1 MTLGMS
7 VVVIKGTMDVGH
19 IGRGFQ
25 INYEHLRLNYFKIM
39 YFAAPAF
46 FIIALIVNIEGL
58 VMFAYFNV
66 VGCDPTES
74 GQINNANQLLP
85 HMVVRIFHGLPG
97 LSGLFLASLFSA
109 SLSTISSGL
118 SCLSAQTVQDF
129 IKPRYNDMSVGK
141 ATAIAKVSV
150 FFYGGMS
157 VAVTALIANVS
168 GCMSQGV
175 VIGAVISMIFVF
187 WISLGQNFF
196 TSKPSEP
203 WLPPNPT
210 DQCSL
215 DSTFY
220 TNTTLMTNSTVC
232 YNSSAWHPSHPSNT
246 SSRITTYQKE
256 MEIFNTIKA

>member
-1 MTLGMS
+1 
-7 VVVIKGTMDVGH
+7 
-19 IGRGFQ
+19 
-25 INYEHLRLNYFKIM
+25 
-39 YFAAPAF
+39 
-46 FIIALIVNIEGL
+46 
-58 VMFAYFNV
+58 
-66 VGCDPTES
+66 
-74 GQINNANQLLP
+74 
-85 HMVVRIFHGLPG
+85 MVVRIFHGLPG

-129 IKPRYNDMSVGK
+129 IKPRYNDMSDGK

-168 GCMSQGV
+168 GSMSQIAASILTCFGGPLSGMFLFSMFCPWATKKGV
-175 VIGAVISMIFVF
+175 VIGGVISMIFVF

-232 YNSSAWHPSHPSNT
+232 YNSSA
-246 SSRITTYQKE
+246 
-256 MEIFNTIKA
+256 